1 MKSVNPFKILIWI
14 ILIFIAGC
22 EDKAVDPV
30 SDSLESNFVRWKSLG
45 ISNYTILQSQ
55 LCFCVYGGDKMII
68 QVRNNKIVS
77 VQDSAGVKQVPQEYW
92 QWFKTIDQLFETAI
106 NAKNGKPNSF
116 NVEIDKEYG
125 FPKYFWVDPVAQ
137 TADEEYGFIT
147 TSFRLIK

>member
-1 MKSVNPFKILIWI
+1 MKNTKFLKAIIGVTLIVIW
-14 ILIFIAGC
+14 GC
-22 EDKAVDPV
+22 VDKAVDPV
-30 SDSLESNFVRWKSLG
+30 TDSLENNFSRWKSLG
-45 ISNYTILQSQ
+45 ISNYTIVQSQ

-77 VQDSAGVKQVPQEYW
+77 VQDSTGVKQIPQESW

-116 NVEIDKEYG
+116 NLEIDKEYG

-137 TADEEYGFIT
+137 AADEEYGFIT